1 MYINPTFIENLK
13 YSDALPEYWIISIVI
28 GLISWLKM
36 MICLRFPHVYD
47 LETQSNRFAKYLRVR
62 AKFYANFTT
71 VFSYVWV
78 LFRFPF
84 LTFFLW
90 R

>member
-28 GLISWLKM
+28 GLISWSKM

-62 AKFYANFTT
+62 ANFTQT
-71 VFSYVWV
+71 SQLYS
-78 LFRFPF
+78 RMYG
-84 LTFFLW
+84 FFFVSLS
-90 R
+90 